1 MIMFFSEKSG
11 HNCTDRQQYRN
22 QGNGL
27 SSLTCINGFTTGL
40 CIGSRGVCR
49 IGVFGVVGSV
59 FVADVEGIV
68 GVSFAVTVFVY
79 LHF

>member
-1 MIMFFSEKSG
+1 MVFAVLVF
-11 HNCTDRQQYRN
+11 DV
-22 QGNGL
+22 L
-27 SSLTCINGFTTGL
+27 VLT
-40 CIGSRGVCR
+40 
-49 IGVFGVVGSV
+49 FGVVGSV